1 MRAYFSTRLMKRWA
15 SKTKKDFKNL
25 LEDIGL
31 LFTDRLSLAQS
42 PNCPA
47 RLLEKL
53 ANDDKTWSVRCRVS
67 RNPNCPIHLLEKL
80 ADYKVGFVRYGIAQN
95 PNCPVHLLEKLADD
109 KDWWVRYDVA
119 LNPNCPQYLK
129 EYIEVKAFI
138 DCYGNEF

>member
-1 MRAYFSTRLMKRWA
+1 MRAYFSTRPMKRWV

-31 LFTDRLSLAQS
+31 LFTDHFSLARN

-53 ANDDKTWSVRCRVS
+53 ANDDKTWGARWG
-67 RNPNCPIHLLEKL
+67 L
-80 ADYKVGFVRYGIAQN
+80 AGN
-95 PNCPVHLLEKLADD
+95 PNCPVHLLEKLVDD
-109 KDWWVRYDVA
+109 ENWLVRHSVAENPNCPVPLLEKMVDDVIWLVRYEVT